1 MVFCKL
7 DDEIGTVVENAGGR
21 VGSVDSLEGRL
32 GKGWRDVSGVLPQ
45 SLASQLPQVPH
56 RT

>member
-7 DDEIGTVVENAGGR
+7 DDEIGTVAEKAGSR
-21 VGSVDSLEGRL
+21 VGSVDRLEGL
-32 GKGWRDVSGVLPQ
+32 QGKGWRGMLGMLPQ
-45 SLASQLPQVPH
+45 SLASQLPQVSR

>member
-7 DDEIGTVVENAGGR
+7 DDEIGTVAEKAGSR
-21 VGSVDSLEGRL
+21 VGSVDRLEGL
-32 GKGWRDVSGVLPQ
+32 QGKGWRDMLGVLPQ
-45 SLASQLPQVPH
+45 SLASQLPQVSR